1 MLSHS
6 VAQSRQVLVVV
17 LEGVLCGITGR
28 FECFVFLFLALFCQ
42 AFCFCFFWDRSF

>member
-17 LEGVLCGITGR
+17 PEGVLCDITERIGLKPSSS
-28 FECFVFLFLALFCQ
+28 EVQ
-42 AFCFCFFWDRSF
+42 H

>member
-17 LEGVLCGITGR
+17 LEGVLCGITKTQHR
-28 FECFVFLFLALFCQ
+28 YWQNFIIIIKAYKEVDFVTFI
-42 AFCFCFFWDRSF
+42 